1 MKTRHS
7 ILFLFILIIMLPT
20 GMAAANSSAIV
31 HGATYEWNTF
41 EPLENTIIQVNS
53 TPPQSFVAK
62 YGTYSFDLNPG
73 SYTITARYYQNDT
86 LIYLAEEDIV
96 ITDGGS
102 YVIDLLLYPAYSE
115 GLITEEDLA
124 EIAPV
129 KESLIASEKNNQSSI
144 STYSIVAIVIA
155 LAMIGAYSFMHKKK
169 GTDHVTYQLE
179 VVAEP
184 EEEKEEFPSDLQE
197 VLDII
202 IANGGRITQKDLRSK
217 IKYSEGK
224 VSLML
229 SELEAKGY
237 VEKFRKGR
245 GNVIILKDRK

>member
-7 ILFLFILIIMLPT
+7 LLFLFILISMLPT
-20 GMAAANSSAIV
+20 GIAAANSSATV

-41 EPLENTIIQVNS
+41 EPLENTIIEINS
-53 TPPQSFVAK
+53 TPSQSVVAK

-73 SYTITARYYQNDT
+73 SYTITAKYYQNDT

-96 ITDGGS
+96 ISDDGS

-129 KESLIASEKNNQSSI
+129 EESSIASEKNNQSSI

-155 LAMIGAYSFMHKKK
+155 LAMIGAYSFMHQKK
-169 GTDHVTYQLE
+169 GTDHVTYQSE

-202 IANGGRITQKDLRSK
+202 MANGGRITQKDLRSK

>member
-1 MKTRHS
+1 MKTRNS
-7 ILFLFILIIMLPT
+7 ILFLFILLSILPT
-20 GMAAANSSAIV
+20 AMAAANSSATV

-41 EPLENTIIQVNS
+41 EPLENTIIAVNS
-53 TPPQSFVAK
+53 TPSQSVVAK

-73 SYTITARYYQNDT
+73 IYTITAEYYQNET
-86 LIYLAEEDIV
+86 LIYFAEEDIV
-96 ITDGGS
+96 ITDAGN

-124 EIAPV
+124 EIAPIEENP
-129 KESLIASEKNNQSSI
+129 KSTEANSQSAVGTFSI
-144 STYSIVAIVIA
+144 IFIVLALAVIGTYSFV
-155 LAMIGAYSFMHKKK
+155 HKKK
-169 GTDHVTYQLE
+169 RTDQVTYKTE
-179 VVAEP
+179 VVFKP
-184 EEEKEEFPSDLQE
+184 EEENEEFPSDLQE

-217 IKYSEGK
+217 IRYSEGK

>member
-1 MKTRHS
+1 
-7 ILFLFILIIMLPT
+7 
-20 GMAAANSSAIV
+20 MATTNSSATV

-41 EPLENTIIQVNS
+41 EPLENTIIEVNS

-73 SYTITARYYQNDT
+73 SYTITAKYYQNDT
-86 LIYLAEEDIV
+86 LVYIAEEDIV
-96 ITDGGS
+96 ITDDGN
-102 YVIDLLLYPAYSE
+102 YIIDLLLYPAYSE
-115 GLITEEDLA
+115 GLITEADLA

-129 KESLIASEKNNQSSI
+129 EERSVDSEKSNQSSI
-144 STYSIVAIVIA
+144 STYSMVFILFA
-155 LAMIGAYSFMHKKK
+155 LLVIGAYSLLHKKK
-169 GTDHVTYQLE
+169 GTEHVTYKAE
-179 VVAEP
+179 VVSEP
-184 EEEKEEFPSDLQE
+184 EETNEEFPSDLQE

-202 IANGGRITQKDLRSK
+202 IANGGRITQKELRSK

-229 SELEAKGY
+229 SELEVKGY

-245 GNVIILKDRK
+245 GNVIILKERK